1 MRTWIVGHDF
11 SPQGH
16 EALTTALRLLSESGG
31 GRLVVLHVHDPASE
45 GFGTELTVPWGA
57 GLDVAGS
64 FRAEAERDLA
74 KDLANI
80 AAPGVE
86 IAPVVVTG
94 HVADEFLRYANTV
107 DAELIVVG
115 SHGRKGLE
123 RWLLGSVAERIVR
136 QAGRSVLVV
145 KHAPTVDNAHP

>member
-1 MRTWIVGHDF
+1 MRTWIIGHDF
-11 SPQGH
+11 SPQGR
-16 EALTTALRLLSESGG
+16 EALSTALRLLSDSGG
-31 GRLVVLHVHDPASE
+31 GRLVVLHVHDPATE

-64 FRAEAERDLA
+64 FRAEALRDLE
-74 KDLANI
+74 KDLANV
-80 AAPGVE
+80 AAKGVQIE
-86 IAPVVVTG
+86 PVVVTG
-94 HVADEFLRYANTV
+94 HVADEFLRYANAV

-136 QAGRSVLVV
+136 QASRSVLVV
-145 KHAPTVDNAHP
+145 KHAPMVDHNAP